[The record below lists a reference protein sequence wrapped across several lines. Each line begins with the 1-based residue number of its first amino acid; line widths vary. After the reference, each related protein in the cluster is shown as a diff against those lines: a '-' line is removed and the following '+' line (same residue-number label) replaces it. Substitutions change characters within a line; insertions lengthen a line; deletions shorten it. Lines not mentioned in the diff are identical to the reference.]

1 MSRPIRGVT
10 LAVVFVVG
18 IVTRLFTWVRNRVV
32 HWLTAPI
39 RLFRWVQRIRYDLR
53 MGHRT
58 GGDIVKSVLMTGL
71 GVVLML
77 LLLFPIYW
85 IFTASLADGER
96 LLVVDAGGIFPDT
109 DTYGLDAYRWV
120 FFESD
125 FFFEDGDWGYPA
137 IEVGGSG
144 LVPLSLTWIGTE
156 TGPGALFNSL
166 YIVTVTVVVGFL
178 LIVPSAYALSR
189 GRFLGR
195 KKFLYGY
202 ILFTQVGAGLSIATL
217 IALYAVFTQAGLTN
231 SLFILGVFYA
241 AGAIPFNT
249 WLLKTYMDSIPVSY
263 EEAARVDGAGF
274 LRTMW
279 EVIIPLSKPG
289 LAVILI
295 FLWLAGWNE
304 FIIARTLLG
313 PENYPLSVELFQLA
327 EEGEFVTPWS
337 RFAAFASVFALPV
350 AVLYFASQRY
360 VETGLSFGGMEG

>member
-1 MSRPIRGVT
+1 MLGVIAW
-10 LAVVFVVG
+10 LRSL
-18 IVTRLFTWVRNRVV
+18 IVHV
-32 HWLTAPI
+32 LTAPL
-39 RLFRWVQRIRYDLR
+39 RLYRWVKRIQYDLR

-58 GGDIVKSVLMTGL
+58 YWDVTKSVLLTLMAVG
-71 GVVLML
+71 LML
-77 LLLFPIYW
+77 VLLFPIYW

-96 LLVVDAGGIFPDT
+96 LLVVDAGGIFPDPS
-109 DTYGLDAYRWV
+109 TYGLDAYRWV
-120 FFESD
+120 LFESD
-125 FFFEDGDWGYPA
+125 FFFEDGDWGTPA
-137 IEVGGSG
+137 IQVGTSG
-144 LVPLSLTWIGTE
+144 LIPIGITWMGTE
-156 TGPGALFNSL
+156 TGPGAVFNSL
-166 YIVTVTVVVGFL
+166 YIVIVTVSVGFL
-178 LIVPSAYALSR
+178 MVVPSAYALSR
-189 GRFLGR
+189 RQFLGR

-217 IALYAVFTQAGLTN
+217 IALYAVFTQVGLRN
-231 SLFILGVFYA
+231 NLFVLGVFYA

-279 EVIIPLSKPG
+279 EVILPLTKPG

-304 FIIARTLLG
+304 FIIARTLLE

-327 EEGEFVTPWS
+327 EEGEFTTPWS
-337 RFAAFASVFALPV
+337 RFAAYASLFALPV

-360 VETGLSFGGMEG
+360 VESGLSFGGMEG